1 MFRNKKRFA
10 IGLLAMTLFALTG
23 LSTLQATVEPV
34 AASPTLDPVQEPT
47 FGFCQNIFIQC
58 GGVDVCPSGCNCGSF
73 GVCLSN

>member
-1 MFRNKKRFA
+1 MSGNTKRFG
-10 IGLLAMTLFALTG
+10 IGLLALALFALTG

-34 AASPTLDPVQEPT
+34 AADQRLDPEGNPT

-58 GGVDVCPSGCNCGSF
+58 GGVEVYPSGCNCGSF